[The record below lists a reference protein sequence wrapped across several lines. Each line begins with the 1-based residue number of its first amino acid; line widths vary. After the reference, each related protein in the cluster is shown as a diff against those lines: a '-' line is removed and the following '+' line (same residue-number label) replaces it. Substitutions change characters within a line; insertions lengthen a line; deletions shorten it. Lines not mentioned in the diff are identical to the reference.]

1 MKRSLSVIF
10 LFSCL
15 ILSFIYSI
23 NIANAVEI
31 EFTHSIFI
39 EHFSNIQS
47 PLCIEERVEIERI
60 SNELGHTL
68 HLVDFHLQDKWSTN
82 DGSKRAA
89 ELNVSLVPSYACD
102 GGYELR
108 IGEVLQKDILL
119 KAGSRVVHKIGL
131 SIDKEIKEGELQF
144 VCTVVERN
152 GFPFEGEVIVY
163 IVEDR
168 LQSEKNEWNNVFRD
182 YAMRERI
189 ELKPNAFEEFV
200 KSWNIPKNANVEN
213 IRLIATVFDIDEH
226 DNSYF
231 VQSACDEDDKINIP
245 EFSSPYLI
253 IIIINF
259 IAIIFV
265 KRIIKLNLN
274 YFK

>member
-15 ILSFIYSI
+15 IISFIYSI

-47 PLCIEERVEIERI
+47 PLCIEESAEIEKL
-60 SNELGHTL
+60 SNEMGHRF
-68 HLVDFHLQDKWSTN
+68 HLIDFHLQDKWSTSE
-82 DGSKRAA
+82 GSKRGE

-108 IGEVLQKDILL
+108 IGEALQKDVLL
-119 KAGSRVVHKIGL
+119 KAGSRIVHKIGL
-131 SIDKEIKEGELQF
+131 SIDKEVLEGELQF

-163 IVEDR
+163 VVEDR
-168 LQSEKNEWNNVFRD
+168 LQSEKSKWNNVFID
-182 YAMRERI
+182 YAMREKI
-189 ELKPNAFEEFV
+189 ELKPNSFEEFV
-200 KSWNIPKNANVEN
+200 DSWNIPENANVEN
-213 IRLIATVFDIDEH
+213 IRLIAAVLDIDEH
-226 DNSYF
+226 DDSYF
-231 VQSACDEDDKINIP
+231 VQSSCDEDDKINIP

-274 YFK
+274 YFY

>member
-15 ILSFIYSI
+15 IVSFIYSI
-23 NIANAVEI
+23 NIASAVEI

-39 EHFSNIQS
+39 EHFSNTQS

-60 SNELGHTL
+60 SNELGHTF
-68 HLVDFHLQDKWSTN
+68 HLVDFHLQDKLSTN

-89 ELNVSLVPSYACD
+89 ELNVSLVPSYTCD

-108 IGEVLQKDILL
+108 KGEVLQKDVLL

-131 SIDKEIKEGELQF
+131 SIDKEIKEGELRF

-182 YAMRERI
+182 YAMKERI
-189 ELKPNAFEEFV
+189 ELKPNSFKEFEN
-200 KSWNIPKNANVEN
+200 SWNIPKNANVAN
-213 IRLIATVFDIDEH
+213 IRLIASVFDIDEP

-231 VQSACDEDDKINIP
+231 VQSACDEDDEINIP

-274 YFK
+274 YFN

>member
-15 ILSFIYSI
+15 IISFIYSI

-60 SNELGHTL
+60 SNELGHRF
-68 HLVDFHLQDKWSTN
+68 HLIDFHLQDRWSTN

-189 ELKPNAFEEFV
+189 ELKPNSFEEFV
-200 KSWNIPKNANVEN
+200 NSWDIPKNANVEN
-213 IRLIATVFDIDEH
+213 IRLIATVFDINEH

-259 IAIIFV
+259 ITILFV